1 MKKWENNAYSKNLRR
16 IIMETILSAM
26 GASFSVA
33 TITIFWNSIG
43 MDQTAIGFVQMM
55 FTVAICMLDIP
66 MGYIADRFNRKLLNV
81 IGDLGVAFTFLLYA
95 FSGNMYMVLIAEC
108 LLGLF
113 MAMTNGVDQ
122 AFIKYNCNM
131 LDESGKLF
139 KKVNIKI
146 YTLKYISLLF
156 ATIVGGFIAKY
167 NLRLCILISFVPYLL
182 AGFIAIRIKDF
193 DIKLESKQKNLFK
206 DMFSNIKTI
215 LADKTTRAYLFSYVL
230 GQEITHPQIWIF
242 TPLLI
247 MVGVPIQIV
256 SIGWVINYIM
266 QIIGSKISEKM
277 VNLKTS
283 YKFAIPMLIE
293 IVWLIIILINTN
305 IVTVWLFSLNGF
317 VHGLFAGNMTTSLQE
332 AVSDEIQASIISV
345 ASTGSRL
352 LYIPLVYIIN
362 YLGNIQLQL
371 GLLGMVVIFFPLCLV
386 SFINLKKLER
396 R

>member
-1 MKKWENNAYSKNLRR
+1 MKKWKNNTYAKNLRR

-33 TITIFWNSIG
+33 TITLFWNSIG
-43 MDQTAIGFVQMM
+43 MDQAAIGFVQMM
-55 FTVAICMLDIP
+55 FTIAVCLLDIP
-66 MGYIADRFNRKLLNV
+66 MGYIADRCNRKLLNIV
-81 IGDLGVAFTFLLYA
+81 GDIGVAFTFLFYA
-95 FSGNMYMVLIAEC
+95 FSDNMYMVLVAEC
-108 LLGLF
+108 LLGIF

-122 AFIKYNCNM
+122 AFIKYNCDM
-131 LDESGKLF
+131 LDKTGNLF
-139 KKVNIKI
+139 KKLNIKI
-146 YTLKYISLLF
+146 FTLKYISLLL

-167 NLRLCILISFVPYLL
+167 NLRLSILISFVPYFI
-182 AGFIAIRIKDF
+182 GGIIAIRIKDF
-193 DIKLESKQKNLFK
+193 NVKLESKQKNLFK
-206 DMFSNIKTI
+206 DFFINIKTI
-215 LADKTTRAYLFSYVL
+215 LADKTTRAYLFSYIL

-266 QIIGSKISEKM
+266 QIVGSKISEKM

-283 YKFAIPMLIE
+283 YKFAIPMLIQ
-293 IVWLIIILINTN
+293 IVWLIIIVIEPN
-305 IVTVWLFSLNGF
+305 IITIWLFSLNGL

-332 AVSDEIQASIISV
+332 AVSDKIQSTIISV

-371 GLLGMVVIFFPLCLV
+371 GLLGVVVIFFPLCLI